1 MILAGQYNKWVSR
14 QRLSFGPGVDAW
26 SVSLQYLMGAVLVS
40 GGIIIGC
47 YKHIQD
53 NVIPTLEASKEA
65 ATTAVSSVTK
75 RKPMTMRESFDFLM
89 KSPYIRNLAV
99 LVISYGLAIN
109 VVEVSWKAKLKQ
121 AFPDPNSYS
130 SFMGNFSSAT
140 GVVTLVM
147 MLVGRTIFQRFGW
160 RTAAMITPTVR
171 PTWLFDAADV
181 CASSDKYPCVVCFL
195 LRYLVS
201 RVSVSSVLAFSAM
214 LLHP

>member
-1 MILAGQYNKWVSR
+1 
-14 QRLSFGPGVDAW
+14 
-26 SVSLQYLMGAVLVS
+26 MGAVLAS

-53 NVIPTLEASKEA
+53 NVIPTLQTTKDAAKAAIASPPPKDR
-65 ATTAVSSVTK
+65 K
-75 RKPMTMRESFDFLM
+75 RMTMRESFDFLRN
-89 KSPYIRNLAV
+89 SPYIRNLAV

-109 VVEVSWKAKLKQ
+109 IVEVSWKAKLKQ

-147 MLVGRTIFQRFGW
+147 MLVGRVIFQKFGW

-171 PTWLFDAADV
+171 YALCRCLWFV
-181 CASSDKYPCVVCFL
+181 
-195 LRYLVS
+195 VS
-201 RVSVSSVLAFSAM
+201 RWI
-214 LLHP
+214 